1 MQTNQYSTLNSLL
14 LASLAILW
22 TATAAPIHAEDN
34 NASSWELRNNDRV
47 VLLGST
53 FIERENSYPMIEM
66 SLRLAF
72 PDLNFTLRN
81 LGWSGDNV
89 LGESRAYFGTVKQ
102 GYAHLLEY
110 VKLNDPTLLIVSYG
124 HNAAFA
130 GEAGLAAFLEKY
142 GSLLNDLQAEN
153 RRIVVLGPTPAEA
166 VFLTQLEADEI
177 NRNRKIYGEAI
188 QILCASK
195 QIAYVE
201 MLERMQHLK
210 KQLHLGQ
217 LTTNGIHFNQLGYAA
232 AGEAILD
239 SLGKSLVENNQLLL
253 TDSQFQSVSKPLL
266 QGILKKNELFFYR
279 FRPQNET
286 YLRGF
291 RKHEQGQNAKEIYEF
306 DALVTKQE
314 NKLAPLTKT
323 VRKAWWK

>member
-1 MQTNQYSTLNSLL
+1 MQINRFSTINRLL
-14 LASLAILW
+14 LSLCAILW
-22 TATAAPIHAEDN
+22 AVVAAPI
-34 NASSWELRNNDRV
+34 NASEKNASCWELRGNDRV

-53 FIERENSYPMIEM
+53 FIERENNYPMIEM

-72 PDLNFTLRN
+72 PDLNFSVRN

-89 LGESRAYFGTVKQ
+89 LGESRAYFGPVKQ

-110 VKLNDPTLLIVSYG
+110 VKLNEPTLLIVSYG

-130 GEAGLAAFLEKY
+130 GEAGLPAFLEKY
-142 GSLLNDLQAEN
+142 GTLLDDLQAEN

-166 VFLTQLEADEI
+166 VVLTQQEADEI
-177 NRNRKIYGEAI
+177 NQNRRIYSKAI
-188 QILCASK
+188 QKLCVSK
-195 QIAYVE
+195 QLLYVE
-201 MLERMQHLK
+201 MLDRMLNLK
-210 KQLHLGQ
+210 RQLHLEA
-217 LTTNGIHFNQLGYAA
+217 LTTNGVHFNQLGYVV
-232 AGEAILD
+232 AGEAILN
-239 SLGKSLVENNQLLL
+239 SMGKSLVENNQLLL

-266 QGILKKNELFFYR
+266 QAIMKKNKLFFYR

-306 DALVTKQE
+306 DALVSEQE
-314 NKLAPLTKT
+314 SKLAPLTKT

>member
-1 MQTNQYSTLNSLL
+1 MISF
-14 LASLAILW
+14 AILW
-22 TATAAPIHAEDN
+22 AGALAPITAAEKN
-34 NASSWELRNNDRV
+34 GSSWEVRDRDRI

-53 FIERENSYPMIEM
+53 FIERENNYPMIEM

-72 PDLNFTLRN
+72 PEREFSLRN
-81 LGWSGDNV
+81 LGWAGDNV
-89 LGESRAYFGTVKQ
+89 LGESRAYFGPVKQ

-124 HNAAFA
+124 HNASFA
-130 GEAGLAAFLEKY
+130 GKQGLSEFIQRY
-142 GSLLNDLQAEN
+142 RSLLDDLQAEN

-166 VFLTQLEADEI
+166 VVLTAQEAEEI
-177 NRNRKIYGEAI
+177 NRNRKMYSEAI
-188 QILCASK
+188 CQLCVSK
-195 QIAYVE
+195 QITYVE
-201 MLERMQHLK
+201 MLERMQRLK
-210 KQLHLGQ
+210 KKLHLGE
-217 LTTNGIHFNQLGYAA
+217 LTTNGIHFNQLGYAV
-232 AGEAILD
+232 AGEAILN

-306 DALVTKQE
+306 DGLVAEQE
-314 NKLAPLTKT
+314 SKLAPLTKS